1 MKTLRMTLIVALMA
15 AVGMALAQGR
25 GGGMMGMRGGGT
37 MGLVMRRDAQRDLKM
52 SEKQVQAVQAAM
64 DDMRARMESMR
75 DSGEDRESMMMAMR
89 DAAQQVETKIK
100 EILDDAQEQRLKEIG
115 IQLAG
120 LQAVFQPEV
129 QKGLGLT
136 TDQIGKINAIRDEEQ
151 AANQE
156 MMELVRNQSLS
167 REEMMEKRRE
177 MRQTTNKKLEGVLTD
192 ANKEALKKMGGAE
205 FKADPNQGQRGGFGG

>member
-1 MKTLRMTLIVALMA
+1 
-15 AVGMALAQGR
+15 
-25 GGGMMGMRGGGT
+25 MMGMRGGAGT
-37 MGLVMRRDAQRDLKM
+37 MGLVMRQDVQRDLKM

-89 DAAQQVETKIK
+89 DAAQQVEAKIK

-136 TDQIGKINAIRDEEQ
+136 PDQISKINQIRDDEQ

-156 MMELVRNQSLS
+156 MMELMRNQSLS

-177 MRQTTNKKLEGVLTD
+177 LRQATSKKLEGVLTD